1 MAYRST
7 FRLYPT
13 GVSALLA
20 SPQMIGGVRTIT
32 ETHLKPIAEAISP
45 VGKPPED
52 PHPTLYQRSF
62 RVIDRS
68 HWITRT
74 RRNGAQPRAQITLV
88 NVAPHALGVEFGNR
102 KIGARHTIQ
111 HACAIAAAT

>member
-1 MAYRST
+1 MGAT

-20 SPQMIGGVRTIT
+20 SPQMIAGIRTIT
-32 ETHLKPIAEAISP
+32 ETHLKPIAEAIAP
-45 VGKPPED
+45 VGVPPQD

-62 RVIDRS
+62 RVVDRS

-74 RRNGAQPRAQITLV
+74 QRYGSQPRAQISLINSTE
-88 NVAPHALGVEFGNR
+88 HALGIEFGNR
-102 KIGARHTIQ
+102 NIKARHTILR
-111 HACAIAAAT
+111 ACAIAAAT

>member
-1 MAYRST
+1 MATRST

-20 SPQMIGGVRTIT
+20 SPQMIAGLTVIT
-32 ETHLKPIAEAISP
+32 KTHLKPIAESIAP
-45 VGKPPED
+45 VGTPPED

-74 RRNGAQPRAQITLV
+74 RRYGPQPRAQVSLINT
-88 NVAPHALGVEFGNR
+88 AEHALGIEFGNR
-102 KIGARHTIQ
+102 NIAARHTIQ
-111 HACAIAAAT
+111 RACEIAAAT

>member
-1 MAYRST
+1 MAT
-7 FRLYPT
+7 FRLYPS

-20 SPQMIGGVRTIT
+20 SPQMIAGLKTIA
-32 ETHLKPIAEAISP
+32 ETHLKPIAEAIAP
-45 VGKPPED
+45 VGVPPQD

-74 RRNGAQPRAQITLV
+74 RRYGSQPRAQISLINSTE
-88 NVAPHALGVEFGNR
+88 HALGIEFGN
-102 KIGARHTIQ
+102 KNIDARHTILK
-111 HACAIAAAT
+111 ACAIAAAT

>member
-1 MAYRST
+1 MAT

-20 SPQMIGGVRTIT
+20 SPQMIAGIRTIT
-32 ETHLKPIAEAISP
+32 ETHLKPIAESISP
-45 VGKPPED
+45 VGIPPED
-52 PHPTLYQRSF
+52 KHPGLYQRSF

-74 RRNGAQPRAQITLV
+74 QDHGSQPRAQISLINT
-88 NVAPHALGVEFGNR
+88 APHALGVEFGNVR
-102 KIGARHTIQ
+102 INARHTIEK
-111 HACAIAAAT
+111 ACAIAAAP